1 MLVKV
6 ALTAPLTTS
15 LGISGT
21 AIASVASLGV
31 MALINLYQFRKMM
44 YKTSFVNFLKVSFST
59 AGLWLVLTYIE
70 PQIPKLLSGLD
81 DVRIYNM
88 ISLVIQVLAGVLVYA
103 VLMGVFLMTSQAASR
118 RSRKRKQKA
127 KKKKARSQVKPVQ
140 TEIE

>member
-1 MLVKV
+1 M
-6 ALTAPLTTS
+6 
-15 LGISGT
+15 GGD
-21 AIASVASLGV
+21 GV
-31 MALINLYQFRKMM
+31 LI
-44 YKTSFVNFLKVSFST
+44 
-59 AGLWLVLTYIE
+59 
-70 PQIPKLLSGLD
+70 PLLSGLD